1 MTNACF
7 YAIVRFC
14 PYVETEEFANAGIV
28 MISPQ
33 TGFFSYKLI
42 GRKHARVTNFFEDV
56 DGALFRTAISNLK
69 DELDR
74 AKDWLDGTGWPKGNQ
89 AEDTAVAKKVITEI
103 IRARETIIKFGN
115 LRGVLADKPN
125 AKLAQLYS
133 YYVERDFVTKQYRES
148 VLEKEMRVWIGRAGI
163 GSRFEKKE
171 VGTDDYHATF
181 PFVEGDRASA
191 IKAIK
196 PLYLGHDQP
205 SKILDHGGQWL
216 FRIQTLK
223 RKGLM
228 PKLVLFAA
236 EGPQDEEGSVD
247 SAYREITD
255 SLRDQGAI
263 VLDFKQQDLI
273 LDYMAGPVH

>member
-1 MTNACF
+1 MTTACL

-14 PYVETEEFANAGIV
+14 PYVETEEFANAGVV
-28 MISPQ
+28 MIAPQ
-33 TGFFSYKLI
+33 AGFFSYKLM

-56 DGALFRTAISNLK
+56 DGALFRTALGNLK
-69 DELDR
+69 EELER
-74 AKDWLDGTGWPKGNQ
+74 IKDWLLDVGWPKGSQ
-89 AEDTAVAKKVITEI
+89 SDDIAIAKRVFGELV
-103 IRARETIIKFGN
+103 RPRETVIKFGN
-115 LRGVLADKPN
+115 VRAVITEKPK
-125 AKLAQLYS
+125 AKLAELYD

-148 VLEKEMRVWIGRAGI
+148 VLEKEMRAWVSKAGI

-181 PFVEGDRASA
+181 PFVEGERAA
-191 IKAIK
+191 ALKAIK

-216 FRIQTLK
+216 FRVQTLK

-236 EGPQDEEGSVD
+236 EGPQDD
-247 SAYREITD
+247 DAKQSAYREITET
-255 SLRDQGAI
+255 LREQGAI
-263 VLDFKQQDLI
+263 VLDFKQRDLI
-273 LDYMAGPVH
+273 LEYMASSVQ

>member
-1 MTNACF
+1 MTNPCL

-33 TGFFSYKLI
+33 TGFFSYKLM
-42 GRKHARVTNFFEDV
+42 GRKHARVTTFFEDV
-56 DGALFRTAISNLK
+56 EGALFRTALSNLK

-74 AKDWLDGTGWPKGNQ
+74 IKDQLLMTGWPRGTH
-89 AEDTAVAKKVITEI
+89 ADDLAVAKQVFGELT
-103 IRARETIIKFGN
+103 RPRETIIKFGN
-115 LRGVLADKPN
+115 VRGVLAEKPK
-125 AKLAQLYS
+125 AKLEELYG

-148 VLEKEMRVWIGRAGI
+148 VLEKEMRAWISKAGI

-171 VGTDDYHATF
+171 VGTEDYHATF
-181 PFVEGDRASA
+181 PFVEGAPFA
-191 IKAIK
+191 ALKAIK

-216 FRIQTLK
+216 FRVQTLK

-228 PKLVLFAA
+228 PQLVLFAA
-236 EGPQDEEGSVD
+236 EGPQDDGAKHD
-247 SAYREITD
+247 AYKEITET
-255 SLRDQGAI
+255 LQHEGAI
-263 VLDFKQQDLI
+263 VLDFKQQEAI
-273 LDYMAGPVH
+273 LEYMKSPVH